1 MRFLHTSDWQLGM
14 TRHFLSDEAQ
24 ARFSEAR
31 LDAIDRLVRLA
42 DDRGCAFVV
51 VAGDVFET
59 NQPDDRTV
67 ARAMDRLARATVPV
81 YLLPGNH
88 DPYDR
93 ASIYRNPAFRDRC
106 PPHVEVLT
114 DGHPRHPLPD
124 VEVVGAPWRSK
135 EPVTDL
141 VADACAAAEPDG
153 RLRIVV
159 GHGGVAEVSGGFGAA
174 GQVSLA
180 AVDRALA
187 ERRVDYVALG
197 DRHSCTSVGTTGRV
211 WFSGAPEPT
220 DDVETDA
227 GTVLVVDLPDRGA
240 AAATGGDPPPV
251 PVVERCHVG
260 TWTFRRLR
268 YAVDSDGDLDRLEAD
283 LDAVTDPSRAIVK
296 IELEGTLDLRQV
308 ARLDTLLDDRRLRF
322 GALEQP
328 DRHRDVAVRPSD
340 GDLTDLAVSG
350 YAAVARDEL
359 QQRAAGDGEAAQT
372 AIDALGLLLRLVGTR
387 RGVQA

>member
-93 ASIYRNPAFRDRC
+93 ASIYRNPAFLDRC

-220 DDVETDA
+220 DYVETDA